1 MLVMLAGTVD
11 ELVEIDEQYL
21 YVQKQSIIQA
31 DWSKVNDEM
40 DETDDEVLRI
50 EVEEVEV
57 DKVE

>member
-40 DETDDEVLRI
+40 DETDDEVVRI

>member
-1 MLVMLAGTVD
+1 MLVMLAGMVD
-11 ELVEIDEQYL
+11 EQDEMDEQYL

-40 DETDDEVLRI
+40 DETDDEVVRI